1 MDADDTEHG
10 NAADIFDGGEM
21 LFCHRETSCRDFCVM
36 CFLRSDDIGSADK

>member
-21 LFCHRETSCRDFCVM
+21 LFCHRETSCRDFCMM
-36 CFLRSDDIGSADK
+36 CFLGSADIGNADK